1 MGRTLVITN
10 DFPPRPGGIQ
20 TFGYEIVR
28 RFEPDSVTVLTSDW
42 EGAAEFDAAQDF
54 KIIRANTKTLLPSKS
69 TLSMAREIVV
79 AENITRVLFGAA
91 APLGLLASPLRKLG
105 VKNIVGMTQGH
116 ETGWA
121 MTPGTRQALRKI
133 GNDTDYLTYIS
144 EYTHKKIAKALSPD
158 AASRMRRI
166 VPGVDATEFSPA
178 NSTSGN
184 QLRSELGWI
193 DRPVIVCV
201 SRLMARKGQDEL
213 IRALPEVHQTSPMA
227 SLIIVGEGPYRKDL
241 ESLVKK
247 FGLEEFVHLTGKVSQ
262 GDLSKWYAAGDIFAM
277 PCRTR
282 MGGWDVEGLGIVFLE
297 GSATGLPVIVGDS
310 GGAIDAVL
318 DGETGYLVDG
328 TNTNEI
334 AQRISQLILYPDVA
348 KRMGEAGRNWV
359 TQEWTWD
366 QNFKKLDGLLSG
378 LDFVD

>member
-28 RFEPDSVTVLTSDW
+28 RFDPDSVTVLTSDW
-42 EGAAEFDAAQDF
+42 EGAAKFDAAQDF
-54 KIIRANTKTLLPSKS
+54 KVIRANTKTLLPSKS
-69 TLSMAREIVV
+69 TLAMAREIVV
-79 AENITRVLFGAA
+79 SENITRVLFGAA

-121 MTPGTRQALRKI
+121 MTPGTKQALRKI
-133 GNDTDYLTYIS
+133 GNDTDYLTFIS
-144 EYTHKKIAKALSPD
+144 EYTHKKIAKALSPE

-166 VPGVDATEFSPA
+166 VPGVNVTEFSPA
-178 NSTSGN
+178 NSSVGN
-184 QLRSELGWI
+184 RLRAELGWT

-213 IRALPEVHQTSPMA
+213 IRALPEVHKTSPMA

-247 FGLEEFVHLTGKVSQ
+247 FGLEEFVHLTGKVGQ
-262 GDLSKWYAAGDIFAM
+262 GELSKWYAAGDIFAM

-318 DGETGYLVDG
+318 DGETGYLVNG
-328 TNTNEI
+328 TNTSEI
-334 AQRISQLILYPDVA
+334 AQRISYLISNPVVA

-359 TQEWTWD
+359 SQEWTWD
-366 QNFKKLDGLLSG
+366 QSFKKLDGLLSG
-378 LDFVD
+378 LDFAD